1 MAREV
6 PGSKRQRDQLRATM
20 LEQGCTFEQ
29 IAAVFAKQWGFRP
42 RQAWRHAYGWT
53 QEHVAD
59 LYNQQLNNGQAPMNG
74 KRIGDY
80 ENWPDSPVKP
90 NPKVLHMLAKIYS
103 TSAYKLVD
111 PYDRQ
116 KMDADELIALE
127 DLGCNGN
134 DQSKQDQVPSVVSS
148 TLVQK
153 STHTPRSSSSVE
165 QGPPGSIRDQ
175 IMYAACRSL
184 RHVESGYPVYPQ
196 QIPLYATTFVN
207 RHAEIRRL
215 DTLVNEEDEHA
226 NALTTSKI
234 MVIAGPPG
242 VGKSALLVHWA
253 VRVKRHFPDG
263 QLYVDLRGYSLSE
276 PLLPEHALD
285 GFLRS
290 LGVPATDIPSSLDGQ
305 SSLFRSLTAG
315 QRLLVLIDNVDTSD
329 RVRPLLTGPGPACVL
344 LTSRNRLPGL
354 AVREGAYPMTLA
366 MLSPED
372 AERLLRGI
380 LGAERV
386 TAESGAV
393 SEICRLCGYLPLA
406 LRIVAERAA
415 ARPELSL
422 QELVEEL
429 SEESERLDILT
440 TTDDETSAIRHSFSW
455 SYHSLTVDAAMVFR
469 LLGLH
474 TGPDISRE
482 ALAALTGM
490 PPASLRRAVD
500 SLVNA
505 HLVQETT
512 SHRLTIHDLLHSYA
526 REIVETDEPEGSR
539 HAALWRL
546 GTWYS
551 TAAIAADRYLTP
563 GFTTPLPPDRPT
575 VQTPQFDNFDQALQ
589 WFEAERANLLAYVQN
604 SQQSEDFEA
613 AVIITRASWG
623 FFNTRKYWSDWIECD
638 KAGLAASRTLN
649 DKVNEAWIL
658 TSLGVAYRNLR
669 RTDEAIECHQ
679 QAASLF
685 REHGEFNGAAFAQ
698 QNLAN
703 AQSDSGNYQAA
714 LDNYQAALETFQE
727 LPDGLRG
734 QSVVLLSMGTNFNC
748 VGRFNEAIDYAVQG
762 GTLCEELH
770 DQHGAAIALHIQ
782 GAANLGLDN
791 IDTAITQLREAL
803 GIRILIKD
811 RYGQARSL
819 DALGDALN
827 RVNRTAEAIEAW
839 VEALTIF
846 RDIEAPEAA
855 DLELKLPSPPIQ

>member
-1 MAREV
+1 VAREV

-20 LEQGCTFEQ
+20 LEQGCTYEQ
-29 IAAVFAKQWGFRP
+29 IAAVFAQQWGFR
-42 RQAWRHAYGWT
+42 RRSAWRNAYGWT
-53 QEHVAD
+53 QEKVAD
-59 LYNQQLNNGQAPMNG
+59 LYNQQLDNGEAPMTG

-80 ENWPDSPVKP
+80 ENWPYSPVKP
-90 NPKVLHMLAKIYS
+90 NPKALRILAKIYS
-103 TSAYKLVD
+103 TEAYKLVD
-111 PYDRQ
+111 SYDLQ
-116 KMDADELIALE
+116 KMNAHERAALE
-127 DLGCNGN
+127 SPQHSAPTENHNLNGG
-134 DQSKQDQVPSVVSS
+134 DQFKLS
-148 TLVQK
+148 
-153 STHTPRSSSSVE
+153 R
-165 QGPPGSIRDQ
+165 
-175 IMYAACRSL
+175 IMYTTRKSL
-184 RHVESGYPVYPQ
+184 RHEESVQPVYPQ
-196 QIPLYATTFVN
+196 QIPPYATTFVN

-215 DTLVNEEDEHA
+215 DTFVDEDEHA
-226 NALTTSKI
+226 NSPTTSKI
-234 MVIAGPPG
+234 VVITGPPG

-253 VRVKRHFPDG
+253 LRVKQHFPDG
-263 QLYVDLRGYSLSE
+263 QLYVDLRGYSLSK
-276 PLLPEHALD
+276 PLLPEYALG

-290 LGVPATDIPSSLDGQ
+290 LGVPDTDIPGSLDGQ

-315 QRLLVLIDNVDTSD
+315 KLLLVLIDNVDTSD
-329 RVRPLLTGPGPACVL
+329 RVRPLLTGPGPSCVV
-344 LTSRNRLPGL
+344 LTSRNRLSGL
-354 AVREGAYPMTLA
+354 AVREGAHPMTLA
-366 MLSPED
+366 MLSPDD
-372 AERLLRGI
+372 AERLLGGV

-386 TAESGAV
+386 AAERDAV

-406 LRIVAERAA
+406 LRIVAVRAA
-415 ARPELSL
+415 ARPQLPL

-440 TTDDETSAIRHSFSW
+440 TTDDETAAIRHIFSW
-455 SYHSLTVDAAMVFR
+455 SYRSLTVDAAMVFR

-490 PPASLRRAVD
+490 PPSSLRRAVD
-500 SLVNA
+500 SLVDA

-526 REIVETDEPEGSR
+526 REIVETDELESSR

-546 GTWYS
+546 GTWYL

-563 GFTTPLPPDRPT
+563 GFMTPLPSGRPT
-575 VQTPQFDNFDQALQ
+575 VQTPQFDTFDQALQ
-589 WFEAERANLLAYVQN
+589 WFEVERANLLAYVQN
-604 SQQSEDFEA
+604 SQQSGDFEA
-613 AVIITRASWG
+613 AVIITRTSWG

-638 KAGLAASRTLN
+638 KAGLTASRTLN

-669 RTDEAIECHQ
+669 RTSEAIECHQ

-685 REHGEFNGAAFAQ
+685 RDHGEFNGVAFAQ

-714 LDNYQAALETFQE
+714 LDNYQAALETFRE

-734 QSVVLLSMGTNFNC
+734 QSVVLLSMGTNFNRI
-748 VGRFNEAIDYAVQG
+748 GRFNEAIDYAAQG
-762 GTLCEELH
+762 ATLCEELH
-770 DQHGAAIALHIQ
+770 DQHGAAVALHIQ
-782 GAANLGLDN
+782 GVANLGLN
-791 IDTAITQLREAL
+791 NMDTAITQLREAL

-819 DALGDALN
+819 DALGDALA

-839 VEALTIF
+839 AEALTIF
-846 RDIEAPEAA
+846 RDIEAPEAV
-855 DLELKLPSPPIQ
+855 DLELKLRGSAGDDVGS

>member
-1 MAREV
+1 
-6 PGSKRQRDQLRATM
+6 M
-20 LEQGCTFEQ
+20 LANRHTYEE
-29 IAAVFAKQWGFRP
+29 IAAELALRWGFRR
-42 RQAWRHAYGWT
+42 RQAWRQAYGWT
-53 QEHVAD
+53 QEHVAA
-59 LYNQQLNNGQAPMNG
+59 LYNQQLDNGQAPMTG
-74 KRIGDY
+74 KRISDY
-80 ENWPDSPVKP
+80 ENWPHSGKKP
-90 NPKVLHMLAKIYS
+90 TPETLSVLAKIYA
-103 TSAYKLVD
+103 TSASKLVD
-111 PYDRQ
+111 HYDRQ
-116 KMDADELIALE
+116 KMDADERIALE
-127 DLGCNGN
+127 DLGRNGN
-134 DQSKQDQVPSVVSS
+134 DQSKQGQVPSVVSS

-153 STHTPRSSSSVE
+153 STHTPRASSSVE
-165 QGPPGSIRDQ
+165 QGSPGSIRDQ
-175 IMYAACRSL
+175 IMYAACKSL
-184 RHVESGYPVYPQ
+184 RHAESGQPVYPQ
-196 QIPLYATTFVN
+196 QIPPYATTFVN

-215 DTLVNEEDEHA
+215 DTLVNEDEHA
-226 NALTTSKI
+226 NAPTTSKI

-253 VRVKRHFPDG
+253 VRVKEHFPDG
-263 QLYVDLRGYSLSE
+263 QLYVDLRGYSLSK

-290 LGVPATDIPSSLDGQ
+290 LGIPDTDIPSSLDGQ

-329 RVRPLLTGPGPACVL
+329 RVRPLLTGPGPACVV
-344 LTSRNRLPGL
+344 LTSRNRLSGL
-354 AVREGAYPMTLA
+354 AVREGAHPMTLA

-372 AERLLRGI
+372 AERLLSSI

-386 TAESGAV
+386 TAESDAV

-415 ARPELSL
+415 ARPQLPL

-440 TTDDETSAIRHSFSW
+440 TTDDETAAIRHVFSW
-455 SYHSLTVDAAMVFR
+455 SYHSLTVDAGMVFR

-500 SLVNA
+500 NLVNA

-526 REIVETDEPEGSR
+526 REIVETDEPESSR

-551 TAAIAADRYLTP
+551 TAAVAADRYLTP
-563 GFTTPLPPDRPT
+563 GFTTPLPPGRPT

-613 AVIITRASWG
+613 AVIITRTSWG

-638 KAGLAASRTLN
+638 KAGLTASRTLN

-727 LPDGLRG
+727 LTDGLRG
-734 QSVVLLSMGTNFNC
+734 QSVVLLSMGTNFNR
-748 VGRFNEAIDYAVQG
+748 VGRFNEAIDYAMQG
-762 GTLCEELH
+762 AALCEELH
-770 DQHGAAIALHIQ
+770 DQHGTAIALHIQ

-803 GIRILIKD
+803 SIRILIKD

-819 DALGDALN
+819 DALGDAFN
-827 RVNRTAEAIEAW
+827 RVNRTAEAIEVWA
-839 VEALTIF
+839 EALTIF

-855 DLELKLPSPPIQ
+855 DLELKLPSPPTQ